1 MYGKYKLK
9 LSSRPAA
16 LLDKTVSYPGR
27 SIAGFRGTSIEDSLA
42 DIDSDTLELLESG
55 KVDISM
61 IGVPPA
67 ADQHL
72 GFQAVLE
79 SGCAH
84 LFGSTDPGTDHE
96 SGSRR
101 ARMAP

>member
-1 MYGKYKLK
+1 LYGKSKFKK
-9 LSSRPAA
+9 LSRSTA
-16 LLDKTVSYPGR
+16 LFDKTVPYPGR
-27 SIAGFRGTSIEDSLA
+27 SIAGFRGPSIEDSLA

-67 ADQHL
+67 DSQHL

-84 LFGSTDPGTDHE
+84 LFGLMVPGTNEPRVRIQD
-96 SGSRR
+96 S
-101 ARMAP
+101 